1 MKEGSAPTNGPSA
14 KTRTRTCRWKGET
27 QNDENKRTCSFGADM
42 AQKHIQTKLVGGL
55 LERLLS
61 AGEKGVSAARQRME
75 AVLAM
80 SKAEAREVEE
90 EAYGKDQLAQHDEHR
105 ALKQQGLTHVEG
117 RVTFV
122 SRGGLPYSRR
132 LSGYICV
139 TQGLTHVEA
148 RELTYVEAR
157 VPNWDDIRS

>member
-1 MKEGSAPTNGPSA
+1 
-14 KTRTRTCRWKGET
+14 
-27 QNDENKRTCSFGADM
+27 
-42 AQKHIQTKLVGGL
+42 
-55 LERLLS
+55 
-61 AGEKGVSAARQRME
+61 ME

-105 ALKQQGLTHVEG
+105 ALKQQVQNSRRLSGYICVTQGLTHVEG